1 MSNQTVANE
10 SNKENVPENEE
21 KKIPIFS
28 IEILKIIKEAQQ
40 QHGLRHNDYQR
51 YRGYCTRRIRRLR
64 KVMHLQQGDRRHFR
78 KKNVTETNLTDERAV
93 YIPLMLAERAWSYA
107 MQLRVEANT
116 EPRKKFHLVSR
127 LRKAS
132 SYAIQ
137 LQKLC
142 ESEKFDARTQLETQ
156 AYVAWCEGMLQFE
169 LQEWK
174 PAIENLKKAQMIYE
188 KLASALNE
196 EDAIL
201 YRNRYEELE
210 PSLRFCAY
218 NIGNETDVNQLLHL
232 RNQAQGD
239 LLVTLDTLM
248 AQTRDS
254 LSEVTWRN
262 RTVPVKNSR
271 VRTFLLANR
280 DFNSLLDKCSTLA
293 EKSDSLEQHL
303 MDCKDAMLA
312 IRDDIKTEQKMD
324 GSSTSSASSLQYLHT
339 YLSFI
344 RLERSIQRNLLLI
357 ESALESDGKQGTIGS
372 KKLQDITRL
381 YEILIQNILEE
392 QQLPGLEDD
401 SDFQEKLIIKAKAYK
416 AFRCYYIGQSLST
429 LHRWRDTMA
438 MYERALN
445 HISSVINQVDDDLK
459 TRLSDLVNTIE
470 SSKYCAHAQ
479 SVLEQDNE
487 EELDSLKNAKLQKL
501 PLTKR
506 LDEYY
511 EDSSVLGKDP
521 NVIKVPPEM
530 EEIPC
535 KPLFFDV
542 ALNFVQLP
550 AFKKQQQPAS
560 DPANKEGIS
569 GFVKGLWGWG
579 GKKK

>member
-1 MSNQTVANE
+1 MANPIPVNE
-10 SNKENVPENEE
+10 NKENRIENEE
-21 KKIPIFS
+21 KKTPIFT

-51 YRGYCTRRIRRLR
+51 YRGYCSRRIRRLR
-64 KVMHLQQGDRRHFR
+64 KVMHLQQGDRRNFR
-78 KKNVTETNLTDERAV
+78 KKNITEANLTDERAL

-127 LRKAS
+127 LRKAAT
-132 SYAIQ
+132 YALQ

-142 ESEKFDARTQLETQ
+142 ESDKFDARTQLETQ
-156 AYVAWCEGMLQFE
+156 AYVAWCEGMLHFE

-201 YRNRYEELE
+201 YRNKYEELE
-210 PSLRFCAY
+210 PSLRYCAY

-239 LLVTLDTLM
+239 LLVTLDALM

-254 LSEVTWRN
+254 LSEVNWRN
-262 RTVPVKNSR
+262 RTVPVKNTR

-280 DFNSLLDKCSTLA
+280 DFDGMLDKCSTLA
-293 EKSDSLEQHL
+293 EKNDSLEQHL
-303 MDCKDAMLA
+303 MDCKDAMHA
-312 IRDDIKTEQKMD
+312 IRDDLKTEQKLD
-324 GSSTSSASSLQYLHT
+324 GASTAVASSLQYLHT

-357 ESALESDGKQGTIGS
+357 ENALENENKPGSLGS

-381 YEILIQNILEE
+381 YEILIQNIIEQ

-401 SDFQEKLIIKAKAYK
+401 KEFQENLNIKAKAYK

-429 LHRWRDTMA
+429 FHRWKDTMA
-438 MYERALN
+438 MYERALL
-445 HISSVINQVDDDLK
+445 HASSILKQVDGDLK
-459 TRLSDLVNTIE
+459 MRLGDLINVIE
-470 SSKYCAHAQ
+470 SSKYSAHAQ

-487 EELDSLKNAKLQKL
+487 EQFNSLKNSKLLKL
-501 PLTKR
+501 PLAKR
-506 LDEYY
+506 LDEYF
-511 EDSSVLGKDP
+511 EDPSILGKDP
-521 NVIKVPPEM
+521 NVIKLPPEM

-535 KPLFFDV
+535 KPMFFDV
-542 ALNFVQLP
+542 ALNYIKLP
-550 AFKKQQQPAS
+550 TFKKIPAPS
-560 DPANKEGIS
+560 NSVNKEGIS

-579 GKKK
+579 GKK

>member
-1 MSNQTVANE
+1 MSIQVAINE
-10 SNKENVPENEE
+10 DNKENASENEE
-21 KKIPIFS
+21 KKTPIFTV
-28 IEILKIIKEAQQ
+28 ELLKLIKEAQQ

-51 YRGYCTRRIRRLR
+51 YRGYCSRRIRRLR
-64 KVMHLQQGDRRHFR
+64 KVMHLQQGDRRNFR
-78 KKNVTETNLTDERAV
+78 KKNITEANLIDERAV

-127 LRKAS
+127 LRKAA
-132 SYAIQ
+132 SYALQ

-142 ESEKFDARTQLETQ
+142 ELDKFDARTQLETQ

-169 LQEWK
+169 LQDWK

-254 LSEVTWRN
+254 LSEVSWRN
-262 RTVPVKNSR
+262 RTVPVKNTR

-280 DFNSLLDKCSTLA
+280 DFDAMLDKCTTLA

-312 IRDDIKTEQKMD
+312 IREDIKTEQKLD
-324 GSSTSSASSLQYLHT
+324 GVSTAVASSLQYLHT

-357 ESALESDGKQGTIGS
+357 ESALENESNKQGTLGS

-401 SDFQEKLIIKAKAYK
+401 TEFQENLNIKAKAYK

-429 LHRWRDTMA
+429 LHRWKDTMA
-438 MYERALN
+438 MYERALL
-445 HISSVINQVDDDLK
+445 HASSVINQVNGDLK
-459 TRLSDLVNTIE
+459 SRLSHLVNIIE

-487 EELDSLKNAKLQKL
+487 EELNSLKNTKLLKL

-506 LDEYY
+506 LDEYF
-511 EDSSVLGKDP
+511 EDLSILGKDP
-521 NVIKVPPEM
+521 NVIKLPPEM
-530 EEIPC
+530 EEVPC

-542 ALNFVQLP
+542 ALNHVKLP
-550 AFKKQQQPAS
+550 AFKKQAPS
-560 DPANKEGIS
+560 NPANKEGIS

-579 GKKK
+579 GKK